1 MEEVK
6 DVLENIELTDKKR
19 HFCIYYINYFN
30 AAKAY

>member
-19 HFCIYYINYFN
+19 RFCIYYINYFN